1 MTELSLERAAL
12 LLRSKEEEV
21 HRGADRLFFWL
32 LLLQWALAVTLGLGT
47 EELPRA
53 ALLGGAL
60 TLPAVAAL
68 LALPG
73 RPAARAAVTVAQVG
87 WSALLG
93 QVSQGQLETQHHV
106 FVSLAFLAFYRDW
119 RVMVLALGA
128 VLLGT
133 AALGGQLGER
143 HLWMLLEGALLGD
156 GCVRGSRE
164 LRVMAQREASLQRL
178 SETVEQKV
186 QDQTREIATSRER
199 YRALVEG
206 SHAVPWEL
214 DPTTLQF
221 TYLSPQAAQLTGL
234 DPQRPRVARAL
245 WRLVHPDDRDRVRR
259 SLREMA
265 TAEDP
270 GTLDFECRMKVRG
283 ELLIVRSRVSRR
295 DRRLLG
301 TSFDVTRHKKLELE
315 LRQAQKLESV
325 GRLAAGVAHEIN
337 TPVQFVSDSVHFV
350 RDALPDLVGLL
361 GLYRELLPPQSLPRA
376 AAAEERADLPY
387 LLEQMP
393 RALERSL
400 DGLGRVSNIVKSMGA
415 FARPDRSSRAPTD
428 LNRAIEQTLV
438 IARNEYKYVA
448 DVELELQPLP
458 LVSCHEGQ
466 IDQVILNLVV
476 NAAHAIAKK
485 GPARGKITISSRQEG
500 DEVVIAVA
508 DTGTGI
514 APEIRDRIFEPFF
527 TTKPVG
533 QGTGQ
538 GLAIARSVVTERHGG
553 QLDFATRVGVGT
565 TFTLRLPMAE
575 RAAA

>member
-1 MTELSLERAAL
+1 
-12 LLRSKEEEV
+12 
-21 HRGADRLFFWL
+21 
-32 LLLQWALAVTLGLGT
+32 
-47 EELPRA
+47 
-53 ALLGGAL
+53 
-60 TLPAVAAL
+60 
-68 LALPG
+68 
-73 RPAARAAVTVAQVG
+73 
-87 WSALLG
+87 
-93 QVSQGQLETQHHV
+93 
-106 FVSLAFLAFYRDW
+106 
-119 RVMVLALGA
+119 
-128 VLLGT
+128 
-133 AALGGQLGER
+133 
-143 HLWMLLEGALLGD
+143 
-156 GCVRGSRE
+156 
-164 LRVMAQREASLQRL
+164 MAQREASLQRL

-361 GLYRELLPPQSLPRA
+361 GLYRALLPPQSLPRA

>member
-1 MTELSLERAAL
+1 MTELSLERAAV

-32 LLLQWALAVTLGLGT
+32 LLLQWVFAVTFAMRT
-47 EELPRA
+47 DELPRA
-53 ALLGGAL
+53 VLLGGL
-60 TLPAVAAL
+60 VTLLPIGAI

-73 RPAARAAVTVAQVG
+73 RPATRAAVALAQVG

-93 QVSQGQLETQHHV
+93 QVTQGQLETEHHV

-119 RVMVLALGA
+119 RVMVLALAA

-133 AALGGQLGER
+133 VALGGALGER
-143 HLWMLLEGALLGD
+143 HLWMLLEGVLLGD

-164 LRVMAQREASLQRL
+164 LREMAQREASLQRL

-186 QDQTREIATSRER
+186 QEQTREIATSRER

-214 DPTTLQF
+214 DPRSLQF

-234 DPQRPRVARAL
+234 DPQTPQVARAL
-245 WRLVHPDDRDRVRR
+245 WKLVHPDDRDHVRR
-259 SLREMA
+259 SLVELA

-270 GTLDFECRMKVRG
+270 GTLDFECRMNVR
-283 ELLIVRSRVSRR
+283 EQLFIVRSRVSQQ
-295 DRRLLG
+295 DGRLLG
-301 TSFDVTRHKKLELE
+301 TSFDVTRHKTLELE

-350 RDALPDLVGLL
+350 RDSLPDLVGLL
-361 GLYRELLPPQSLPRA
+361 GTYRQLVPADSLPRA
-376 AAAEERADLPY
+376 IAAEERADLPY

-393 RALERSL
+393 KALDRSI

-415 FARPDRSSRAPTD
+415 FARSDQLSRAPTD
-428 LNRAIEQTLV
+428 LNRSIEQTLV

-448 DVELELQPLP
+448 DVELDLQPLP
-458 LVSCHEGQ
+458 LVPCHEGEL
-466 IDQVILNLVV
+466 DQVILNLVV
-476 NAAHAIAKK
+476 NAAHAIAHK
-485 GPARGKITISSRQEG
+485 GEARGKITVRSRQEG
-500 DEVVIAVA
+500 DEVVIAVT

-514 APEIRDRIFEPFF
+514 AREIRDRIFEPFF

-553 QLDFATRVGVGT
+553 QLDFTTRVGLGT
-565 TFTLRLPMAE
+565 TFTLRLPLAQ